1 MAENSI
7 PPVVISA
14 NDRLFFT
21 VFIAVIFHGLIIL
34 GITFSQQL
42 FKDKVPPTLD
52 VIIVNNA
59 NPTEKLIDKADFI
72 ANANQNGGGDTD
84 RNAHIRSPFTAFE
97 QSDSFGIAP
106 IPIRAATKISKT
118 LEFQDIISTVSQS
131 SHNVARNKEKKQKKE
146 EDSKEKTTFE
156 HNLEM
161 AQLMNEISDSLD
173 KHAKRPRKSFINTRT
188 KSAVSAQYMHN
199 WIKKIERI
207 GNLNYPEK
215 ARKSNLTGN
224 LVLVVAINKDGS
236 IFNLKIRQSSGS
248 SILDLAAKN
257 IVTMAAPFAQF
268 GEKLAKSVD
277 ILYITRTW
285 QFQSNQLSS
294 K

>member
-1 MAENSI
+1 MSENKI
-7 PPVVISA
+7 TPVVISA
-14 NDRLFFT
+14 NDRLSFT
-21 VFIAVIFHGLIIL
+21 VFLAIIFHGIIIL
-34 GITFSQQL
+34 GITFSQNL
-42 FKDKVPPTLD
+42 LKDKIPPTLD

-59 NPTEKLIDKADFI
+59 KPNDKVIEQADFI
-72 ANANQNGGGDTD
+72 ANADQSGGGDTD

-97 QSDSFGIAP
+97 QSKSFGIAP
-106 IPIRAATKISKT
+106 VPIKSATKVSKT
-118 LEFQDIISTVSQS
+118 LQFQDIISTVSKS
-131 SHNVARNKEKKQKKE
+131 SHNIALNKEKEQEKDNQ
-146 EDSKEKTTFE
+146 SKENTTFE
-156 HNLEM
+156 HDLEM

-215 ARKSNLTGN
+215 ARNKNLTGN

-236 IFNLKIRQSSGS
+236 IFNLNIRQSSGS
-248 SILDLAAKN
+248 SILDIAAKN
-257 IVTMAAPFAQF
+257 IVRMAAPFAKF
-268 GEKLAKSVD
+268 GEDLAKNVD

-285 QFQSNQLSS
+285 QFKSNQLSS